1 MSSVGVWG
9 SVVALVLTFWI
20 IHARPASA
28 HPLDITFTTIVF
40 EDARVRVETRM
51 TTRQVAL
58 DFLGTPD
65 NFEVGSFHPVQERI
79 REMVRQSLTF
89 TADGSPCPL
98 AESALT
104 YPEAGPLTALLL
116 DGFQFR
122 GTYVCPGRPQRLVV
136 ENRLFISGF
145 PDQRNVIVVG
155 TRGSAEEHV
164 FTPKRTTAQI
174 LLPSSTLT
182 FLGDTTHPRR
192 WAALQLPKVSSAL
205 RFLRLGVEHIAI
217 GYDHIAFIIGIH
229 LVVRRFREI
238 VKIVTSFTI
247 AHSIT
252 LTLSFFDI
260 LKIPNQI
267 AEIAI
272 AATILFIGIENLFR
286 KDFRS
291 RSLITF
297 GLGLVHGLGLA
308 SVLKGIGIPRE
319 FILLDLVSF
328 NLGVEV
334 GQLTVIALLVP
345 MVFFVAKRSPRLNRE
360 IVYWGSVALST
371 LGGAWTIQRIGN
383 VLGLL

>member
-1 MSSVGVWG
+1 MM
-9 SVVALVLTFWI
+9 
-20 IHARPASA
+20 
-28 HPLDITFTTIVF
+28 F
-40 EDARVRVETRM
+40 EDAHVRVETRM
-51 TTRQVAL
+51 TARQVAL
-58 DFLGTPD
+58 AFLRTPD
-65 NFEVGSFHPVQERI
+65 NFAVGSFRPVQEQI
-79 REMVRQSLTF
+79 RQTVGQNLLF
-89 TADGSPCPL
+89 TADGTRCPL
-98 AESALT
+98 TASTLT

-122 GTYVCPGRPQRLVV
+122 GTYVCPGRPQRLLV
-136 ENRLFISGF
+136 ENRLFVPEF
-145 PDQRNVIVVG
+145 PNQRNVIVVG
-155 TRGSAEEHV
+155 TSGSAEEHV
-164 FTPKRTTAQI
+164 FTPARTTAQI
-174 LLPSSTLT
+174 SFPSSKLT
-182 FLGDTTHPRR
+182 FLDDTKHPRR
-192 WAALQLPKVSSAL
+192 WAALQTSPRVSSAL
-205 RFLRLGVEHIAI
+205 RFFQLGVEHIAI

-260 LKIPNQI
+260 LKIPNSI
-267 AEIAI
+267 TEIAV
-272 AATILFIGIENLFR
+272 AATILFIGIENLLR

-291 RSLITF
+291 RSRITF

-345 MVFFVAKRSPRLNRE
+345 GLFLVAKRSPRLNRE
-360 IVYWGSVALST
+360 IVYWGSVVIST
-371 LGGAWTIQRIGN
+371 IGAAWFLQRVGS
-383 VLGLL
+383 VLGLLT

>member
-1 MSSVGVWG
+1 M
-9 SVVALVLTFWI
+9 
-20 IHARPASA
+20 SA
-28 HPLDITFTTIVF
+28 HPLDITFTTLTF
-40 EDARVRVETRM
+40 EDALVRVETRM
-51 TTRQVAL
+51 TARQVGLA
-58 DFLGTPD
+58 FLGMPD
-65 NFEVGSFHPVQERI
+65 YFEVGSFHPVQKRI
-79 REMVRQSLTF
+79 RETVEQSLTF
-89 TADGSPCPL
+89 TADGAHCPL

-104 YPEAGPLTALLL
+104 YPKAGPLTELLL

-122 GTYVCPGRPQRLVV
+122 GSYMCQGRPQRLVV
-136 ENRLFISGF
+136 ENRLFISRF

-155 TRGSAEEHV
+155 TRGGTEEHV

-174 LLPSSTLT
+174 SFPSSTLT
-182 FLGDTTHPRR
+182 FLDDTTHPRT
-192 WAALQLPKVSSAL
+192 WAFFQLPKVSSAL
-205 RFLRLGVEHIAI
+205 RFLQLGVEHITI

-260 LKIPNQI
+260 LSIPNQI

-272 AATILFIGIENLFR
+272 AATILFIGIENLLR

-291 RSLITF
+291 RSRITF

-308 SVLKGIGIPRE
+308 SALKGIGIPGE
-319 FILLDLVSF
+319 FLLLNLASF
-328 NLGVEV
+328 NLGVEL

-345 MVFFVAKRSPRLNRE
+345 LLLFVAKRAPRLNRE
-360 IVYWGSVALST
+360 MVYWGSVVISAV
-371 LGGAWTIQRIGN
+371 GAAWVLQRAGN
-383 VLGLL
+383 VLGLLV